1 MPEAVIAATRCLS
14 AIAARRANGIPD
26 WLHEEIFEEDDCVMA
41 AKALALIDKDR
52 GLDLMFTL
60 AADPKVEGF
69 SFFDVLAET
78 MRMEGLTDINS
89 ARAISVLYRFAS
101 APGAVIQM
109 EELTAVD
116 SARAIPVLYK
126 FASDPNADVA
136 SRHRMQI
143 ADLVQERDPELGT
156 ALLKTLAG
164 DSSMDIGDRL
174 NCIERMAET
183 DRIGAINALAD
194 VITDAGSRQYDIM
207 SAYRLLCELH
217 KPAAIAAL
225 SQVASDETRS
235 VHARAMA
242 AIALYRDG
250 WPEGRRI
257 LLEIASDQAA
267 PGFHRVYYFAEFGEH
282 GDRTSR
288 LLALSR
294 DSTLPDKW
302 RVLAAE
308 ELLSCGRD
316 EGIDALRVIQQDES
330 VDRRLR
336 RRLRIPL
343 FAYRWLA
350 RRADAAALKSDPK
363 TAPGHSWK
371 YLLPDERLIR
381 AQRLHIAALMKPFA
395 LLFCCLLAAGTLS
408 VVFPQRLTLA
418 VIWAAWVALLLRF
431 GWRIA
436 EWSSKYIV
444 VTNTRLF
451 VQSGVLTRT
460 INMLPPN
467 AVRDM
472 YFERSLMGCALGYG
486 KFSIACWIPGGLHL
500 RYLARPEQLHS
511 DMVSMAM
518 PKESVRQA

>member
-1 MPEAVIAATRCLS
+1 MVIGPAGYWRFRETVRCPTSGGYWPLRSCYHVAA
-14 AIAARRANGIPD
+14 
-26 WLHEEIFEEDDCVMA
+26 
-41 AKALALIDKDR
+41 
-52 GLDLMFTL
+52 
-60 AADPKVEGF
+60 
-69 SFFDVLAET
+69 
-78 MRMEGLTDINS
+78 MRESTHS
-89 ARAISVLYRFAS
+89 
-101 APGAVIQM
+101 
-109 EELTAVD
+109 
-116 SARAIPVLYK
+116 
-126 FASDPNADVA
+126 
-136 SRHRMQI
+136 
-143 ADLVQERDPELGT
+143 
-156 ALLKTLAG
+156 
-164 DSSMDIGDRL
+164 
-174 NCIERMAET
+174 
-183 DRIGAINALAD
+183 
-194 VITDAGSRQYDIM
+194 
-207 SAYRLLCELH
+207 
-217 KPAAIAAL
+217 
-225 SQVASDETRS
+225 
-235 VHARAMA
+235 
-242 AIALYRDG
+242 ALYN
-250 WPEGRRI
+250 
-257 LLEIASDQAA
+257 
-267 PGFHRVYYFAEFGEH
+267 
-282 GDRTSR
+282 RTN
-288 LLALSR
+288 
-294 DSTLPDKW
+294 PF
-302 RVLAAE
+302 
-308 ELLSCGRD
+308 
-316 EGIDALRVIQQDES
+316 
-330 VDRRLR
+330 DRRLR